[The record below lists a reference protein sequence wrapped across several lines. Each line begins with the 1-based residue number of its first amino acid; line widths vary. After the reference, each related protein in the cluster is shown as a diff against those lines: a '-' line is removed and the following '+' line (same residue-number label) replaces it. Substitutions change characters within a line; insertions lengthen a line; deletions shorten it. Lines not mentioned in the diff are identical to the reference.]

1 MYVKKAELGS
11 AFFVGENKGFWRFVE
26 NNYMCEGKC
35 LSIVEV
41 LPYDLLCSRYTWEL

>member
-26 NNYMCEGKC
+26 NNYMCEG
-35 LSIVEV
+35 
-41 LPYDLLCSRYTWEL
+41 DDYTYCGGVAK